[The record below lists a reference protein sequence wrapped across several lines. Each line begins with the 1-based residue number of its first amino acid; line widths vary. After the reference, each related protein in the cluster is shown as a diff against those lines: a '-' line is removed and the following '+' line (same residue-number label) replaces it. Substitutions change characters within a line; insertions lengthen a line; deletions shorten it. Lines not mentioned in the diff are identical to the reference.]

1 MKVTAILSDELISEV
16 RKFSRGKNI
25 TESLTIALK
34 EWVATKRIK
43 ELNLLVREEPLQFKD
58 NFYAEKVREINR
70 K

>member
-1 MKVTAILSDELISEV
+1 MKVTAILSDDLISEV

-58 NFYAEKVREINR
+58 NFYAERVREINR